1 MNDYDR
7 YWRDEYGIDAEY
19 QRRRAESRGPGLVSI
34 LVAWAKDTFRR
45 MKRNSTGKPNTEE
58 GRCGD
63 EAWAP
68 C

>member
-1 MNDYDR
+1 MNDDDR

-19 QRRRAESRGPGLVSI
+19 QRRRAEPRGPGLVSA
-34 LVAWAKDTFRR
+34 LLAWARETLRR
-45 MKRNSTGKPNTEE
+45 MGRSSIGKPNAEE

-63 EAWAP
+63 EAWVP